1 MAAPLRRTAR
11 ASWEIV
17 RFPRK
22 SGHLRLFL
30 PVSRHGIRRCQAI
43 SDARHDPFLSVR
55 AAVVHK
61 DIPIRVMHRMTPR
74 IAKRWG
80 FSLWIEMGIV
90 DQKSSSTIGRWP
102 AAVRFCIAT
111 PYLWISCEGKFR
123 RKFSPMSFPQLA
135 PRLAI
140 AGTRVSRKDDGA
152 KLRGRAR

>member
-1 MAAPLRRTAR
+1 MSLGKAGIYGFFCLSRGMAFVVAR
-11 ASWEIV
+11 PSVMPATT
-17 RFPRK
+17 
-22 SGHLRLFL
+22 H
-30 PVSRHGIRRCQAI
+30 
-43 SDARHDPFLSVR
+43 FLSIR

-140 AGTRVSRKDDGA
+140 AGTRVSRKDDGV